1 MTTDASSFYFPAP
14 RAQRFCSQCGTQL
27 TQIIPPEDNRLR
39 DACGRCGAIHYQNPR
54 NVVGVLP
61 VLGDKILLCRRA
73 IEPRYN
79 TWTLPAGFME
89 LGETTAQGAMR
100 ETQEEAGAQ
109 IELGPLYTVID
120 VPHAEQVHF
129 FYLAKVL
136 SPELYP
142 GPESL
147 EAAFFSIEDIPW
159 ENLSF
164 RTVITTLEHYLED
177 RQTGVFPIHHYDIT
191 HVTHQSSG

>member
-1 MTTDASSFYFPAP
+1 
-14 RAQRFCSQCGTQL
+14 
-27 TQIIPPEDNRLR
+27 
-39 DACGRCGAIHYQNPR
+39 
-54 NVVGVLP
+54 
-61 VLGDKILLCRRA
+61 
-73 IEPRYN
+73 
-79 TWTLPAGFME
+79 ME
-89 LGETTAQGAMR
+89 LGETTAQGAIR

-147 EAAFFSIEDIPW
+147 EAAFFDIEDIPW
-159 ENLSF
+159 GNLSF
-164 RTVITTLEHYLED
+164 RTVVTTLEHYLED
-177 RQTGVFPIHHYDIT
+177 REVGVFPIHHYDIT
-191 HVTHQSSG
+191 NVAHQSAD

>member
-1 MTTDASSFYFPAP
+1 MV
-14 RAQRFCSQCGTQL
+14 
-27 TQIIPPEDNRLR
+27 PPDDNRQR
-39 DACGRCGAIHYQNPR
+39 DVCEHCGAIHYQNPR

-61 VLGDKILLCRRA
+61 VWQDKILLCRRA

-89 LGETTAQGAMR
+89 LGETTAHGAVR
-100 ETQEEAGAQ
+100 ETDEEAGVQ

-136 SPELYP
+136 DPRLNP
-142 GPESL
+142 GHETL
-147 EAAFFSIEDIPW
+147 EAAYFSANEIPW

-164 RTVITTLEHYLED
+164 RTVITTLKHYLQDKE
-177 RQTGVFPIHHYDIT
+177 TGVFPIHHYSVPHPLPKD
-191 HVTHQSSG
+191 